1 MEYNNFTQYKGTTA
15 VNLIRNTYSSQIFNN
30 YGESVSTGEVFD
42 FINTNST
49 QIYNNTLKYS
59 GAGMKF
65 EGTGWNVSV
74 FNNIIREN
82 DKGISIINTANIHLY
97 NNTYINNSMNYDSYN
112 LDLRIKNSTNIVFS
126 EENFSGYSSA
136 GFVIIKSTYINGTNN
151 KFSMIPMNQRSLYL
165 AGDFQE
171 PPCAGSVV
179 EIYKTYLGDGEES
192 SSSLANITL
201 MTNYNS
207 SNIVLTG
214 NTYDSTVTCILRIEG
229 TTNLTQ
235 DITNAWYRK
244 FSFPIDLKDPME
256 FWISNNF
263 NNISNYI
270 NSGVSQG
277 ISNTLTSSYRNAA
290 ADNSNLK
297 PRGNYNIFK
306 DYIKLYNIN
315 TSTNYNST
323 YFNSNNL
330 LMFYDNYT
338 LCGISNDLNSND
350 GNISCFVPSKVNVTI
365 LDNINLTEGVSRE
378 KSPFAIVSKT
388 ALSYQTT
395 YILNSSLN
403 STVNGTDFIANTKC
417 LGLGE
422 TATFTSHS
430 GLITSPSNTCIGTNL
445 VKFTLNNWE
454 PSSSSNTLVINY
466 IEAGGGSSSGS
477 GSSNTNII
485 YKTLDKNPSFLR
497 ILYNKNWKIN
507 TIENIEVFVY
517 NFSNLTYSINNISV
531 IFDTDKIRIKNIDY
545 QSNSTLI
552 AISIDSDA
560 ELGEHL
566 ISIRVSDERE
576 ILKDIKINVIGES
589 IEYKNNKYVFWGIIF
604 GVLFILFIVFMIVLA
619 KSLDK

>member
-1 MEYNNFTQYKGTTA
+1 MTNLILSYNNFTQYKGTTA

-256 FWISNNF
+256 FWISRLLSSCSSSTSISSSCSSSF
-263 NNISNYI
+263 SLSISN
-270 NSGVSQG
+270 SE
-277 ISNTLTSSYRNAA
+277 SS
-290 ADNSNLK
+290 
-297 PRGNYNIFK
+297 
-306 DYIKLYNIN
+306 
-315 TSTNYNST
+315 
-323 YFNSNNL
+323 
-330 LMFYDNYT
+330 
-338 LCGISNDLNSND
+338 
-350 GNISCFVPSKVNVTI
+350 
-365 LDNINLTEGVSRE
+365 
-378 KSPFAIVSKT
+378 
-388 ALSYQTT
+388 
-395 YILNSSLN
+395 
-403 STVNGTDFIANTKC
+403 
-417 LGLGE
+417 
-422 TATFTSHS
+422 
-430 GLITSPSNTCIGTNL
+430 
-445 VKFTLNNWE
+445 
-454 PSSSSNTLVINY
+454 
-466 IEAGGGSSSGS
+466 
-477 GSSNTNII
+477 
-485 YKTLDKNPSFLR
+485 
-497 ILYNKNWKIN
+497 
-507 TIENIEVFVY
+507 
-517 NFSNLTYSINNISV
+517 
-531 IFDTDKIRIKNIDY
+531 
-545 QSNSTLI
+545 
-552 AISIDSDA
+552 
-560 ELGEHL
+560 
-566 ISIRVSDERE
+566 
-576 ILKDIKINVIGES
+576 
-589 IEYKNNKYVFWGIIF
+589 
-604 GVLFILFIVFMIVLA
+604 
-619 KSLDK
+619 